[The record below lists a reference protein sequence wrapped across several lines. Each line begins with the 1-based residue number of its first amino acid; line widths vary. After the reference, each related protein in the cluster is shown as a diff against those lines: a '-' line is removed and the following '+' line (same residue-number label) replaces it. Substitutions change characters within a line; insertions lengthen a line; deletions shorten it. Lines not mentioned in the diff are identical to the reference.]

1 MTQDCRHGKG
11 REEVSRV
18 GATRAGDGPPEGLGA
33 TLTERR
39 LARLPQVSLRDQVV
53 DAIRA
58 AIVRGAFRPGE
69 KVPEQ
74 ELASEL
80 GVSRTPVREA
90 IRILEEQG
98 LVETRPKSGTFVTR
112 VDHRDARDGLVVR
125 TALEEL
131 AVRQAL
137 QRMDR
142 GAWERFCDGLED
154 LLRGMRQA
162 VRRGDP
168 VTATQLD
175 VEWHTEL
182 IHAADNR
189 YLSRA
194 WRMVGLPFL
203 VWTPERDLY
212 PQTREEWFVGFIQR
226 HGELLAALRT
236 GDPELCAEAVRSHI
250 AKKLA
255 DLERAHRRGGQ
266 APPGEGGAIGS
277 TSETGGDRG

>member
-1 MTQDCRHGKG
+1 MAEQ
-11 REEVSRV
+11 
-18 GATRAGDGPPEGLGA
+18 
-33 TLTERR
+33 R

-58 AIVRGAFRPGE
+58 AIVRGTFRPGE
-69 KVPEQ
+69 KVPEH

-98 LVETRPKSGTFVTR
+98 LVETRPKSGTYVAR
-112 VDHRDARDGLVVR
+112 VDHRDARDGLLVR

-137 QRMDR
+137 DRMDEA
-142 GAWERFCDGLED
+142 AWERFCDGLDE

-168 VTATQLD
+168 VTATELD
-175 VEWHTEL
+175 VEWHTAL

-226 HGELLAALRT
+226 HGELLGALRT
-236 GDPELCAEAVRSHI
+236 ADPEVCAEAVRSHI

-255 DLERAHRRGGQ
+255 DLERASRRAEARGD
-266 APPGEGGAIGS
+266 GEPVGS
-277 TSETGGDRG
+277 EGRASETGGDRG